1 MLLKAFESEGTL
13 VWAVVFLCQVW
24 LARVGR
30 DNEVGIELPLSVS
43 GYLALYLFGLFYVCF
58 SLSIYMCVCSKRRYI
73 SQSSLQVSFL
83 ALSLFLAFITRCSL
97 LQCITSNSRY

>member
-30 DNEVGIELPLSVS
+30 DNEVGIELPQSVS
-43 GYLALYLFGLFYVCF
+43 GYLALYLFCFILCLFLFIHLYVCVF
-58 SLSIYMCVCSKRRYI
+58 
-73 SQSSLQVSFL
+73 
-83 ALSLFLAFITRCSL
+83 
-97 LQCITSNSRY
+97 